1 MKAFRIAPILVLLA
15 ALTSCTVGV
24 VHHSPGVAATK
35 ADDAMKAAYL
45 ARDVNA
51 LHDML
56 DPPFQQAAPPEKLFQ
71 ELTTELERRFG
82 KPQSFQAIA
91 VEPGLAYTTVFY
103 EGVHEGAKRSYH
115 RVVLTGTDEHYN
127 VSGMFFVEQPYAA
140 GVTRQVLENRPV
152 LQ

>member
-1 MKAFRIAPILVLLA
+1 MKAFRIAPIFVLLA
-15 ALTSCTVGV
+15 ALTHCTVGV
-24 VHHSPGVAATK
+24 VHHSAVAAAAK
-35 ADDAMKAAYL
+35 ADVAMKAAYL

-56 DPPFQQAAPPEKLFQ
+56 DPAFQQATPPEKLHD

-82 KPQSFQAIA
+82 KLQSFQAIA

-103 EGVHEGAKRSYH
+103 EGVHEGGKKSYH
-115 RVVLTGTDEHYN
+115 RVVLSGTDEHYN
-127 VSGMFFVEQPYAA
+127 VSGMFFLEQPYAA
-140 GVTRQVLENRPV
+140 GVTRQILENRPA